1 MATNNLQLMAI
12 PELSGLHFFIPDYQR
27 GYKWERD
34 QIYALLKDLWLY
46 FHSGN
51 KNQFYCLQPIVVK
64 ECSAETIKKYK
75 LSPISDQPEYINDAS
90 DEDEPQGGRPKH
102 NVWYEVIDGQQ
113 RLTTIR
119 ILLAFNKARNFM
131 TDTPFELWYAT
142 RSGLNEIFDDLKI
155 DIAKKT
161 VSLQPGKK
169 YSGYVDKE
177 YIKEC
182 AEHIITWFNDDKEVT
197 TSKYNELGTFLTDFY
212 KERGKDFSVQ
222 VIWYETTEK
231 TDARDIFERLNDL
244 QVPLSS
250 SELIR
255 AIFLSKNAVYDSR
268 ELDPTITPD
277 ELKLILKDKEAKQS
291 SINAKWDEIEHYFSN
306 GDVWAFITNK
316 KAKNYRNRIELLF
329 DLMSQKDISGKD
341 DRLFTYL
348 WFEEKIEKNHCN
360 LWDLWQEIIK
370 NYETIRF
377 WYEDRNY
384 YHKIGFL
391 IHEKDGTKS
400 LPNLLQFV
408 NSGKNTKSA
417 FDEELLKQIKE
428 TIQKDKDPV
437 LSALSY
443 DTASHYNKL
452 KNILLLYNVELT
464 NQSPAIE
471 ARFPFKDYKAQEG
484 VDENDKQKRG
494 WTLEHIHAQSS
505 ECLNPSDR
513 TEWID
518 WAKYTLEARK
528 NLPHPSPAEKA
539 YVKKLTRLL
548 TPNPTTGKCPMQDEN
563 TFSYELDLVPLFQE
577 DLDLWSKGK
586 PDVIKHQLQ
595 NLALLSGEINSSIGK
610 GSFFVKQQRINK
622 CIADGEYVPIATQ
635 KVFMKH
641 YYPENSSST
650 QLLSRQLLT
659 WDNDDR
665 DNYLQSI
672 EDVLNEYGFIF

>member
-27 GYKWERD
+27 GYKWEKD

-161 VSLQPGKK
+161 VLLQPGKK

-255 AIFLSKNAVYDSR
+255 AIFLSKNAVYDPR

-329 DLMSQKDISGKD
+329 DLMSKKDINGKD
-341 DRLFTYL
+341 DRLHTYL
-348 WFEEKIEKNHCN
+348 WFEDKIEKGHWN
-360 LWDLWQEIIK
+360 LWDLWQVIIK

-400 LPNLLQFV
+400 LPDLLQFV
-408 NSGKNTKSA
+408 NSGKNTKTA
-417 FDEELLKQIKE
+417 FDKELLKQIKE
-428 TIQKDKDPV
+428 TIQNDKDPV

-672 EDVLNEYGFIF
+672 EDVLKEYGFNF

>member
-27 GYKWERD
+27 GYKWEKD

-268 ELDPTITPD
+268 ELDPTITLD

-464 NQSPAIE
+464 NQSPTIE